1 VVTSS
6 DAMLT
11 SNTPVN
17 RIRLERFGK
26 PSVAL
31 ARCQAAE
38 GGPAPDQSAY
48 EPLFRSASDV
58 LAHYRE
64 LLGVKSVVPE
74 ELAKINGMPKTHSAR
89 KTPPSGTSKM
99 RKTVPPPK

>member
-1 VVTSS
+1 MTVFR
-6 DAMLT
+6 
-11 SNTPVN
+11 PCQK
-17 RIRLERFGK
+17 ERPK
-26 PSVAL
+26 RRSAI
-31 ARCQAAE
+31 AE
-38 GGPAPDQSAY
+38 APGRSPGGPTPDQSAY

-74 ELAKINGMPKTHSAR
+74 ELAKINGMPKTHSAT